1 MGTAP
6 DLFLEVRVKRLQN
19 GFYQAKAWERCREA
33 YRKSVG
39 GLCERCKA
47 KGIIQAGRVVH
58 HKIYLTPEN
67 CTNPEIAYGF
77 GNLELLCQACHAE
90 EHIRNKR
97 RYIVDD
103 NGFVTIAE

>member
-1 MGTAP
+1 MRT
-6 DLFLEVRVKRLQN
+6 LSN
-19 GFYQAKAWERCREA
+19 GFYQSQEWVKCRRA
-33 YRKSVG
+33 YIAYAG

-58 HKIYLTPEN
+58 HKTYLTPEN

-103 NGFVTIAE
+103 NGFVTIVE